1 MARASAYSAICVEGA
16 STRQLGL
23 IRLAKEEMGGLYGP
37 CNMDFKMAINF
48 EPIDADPSY
57 GDVSLISGPS
67 PTRIRSKLNFFWGL
81 LLHTQEISHFTNNG
95 SEAGG
100 GISVES
106 HGLKSVF
113 WRIAGRP

>member
-1 MARASAYSAICVEGA
+1 
-16 STRQLGL
+16 
-23 IRLAKEEMGGLYGP
+23 
-37 CNMDFKMAINF
+37 MAINF

-67 PTRIRSKLNFFWGL
+67 PTRIRSKLNFFGGL

-106 HGLKSVF
+106 HGLKSVSGGSQEGHRLG
-113 WRIAGRP
+113 WVQPCLSYRVR